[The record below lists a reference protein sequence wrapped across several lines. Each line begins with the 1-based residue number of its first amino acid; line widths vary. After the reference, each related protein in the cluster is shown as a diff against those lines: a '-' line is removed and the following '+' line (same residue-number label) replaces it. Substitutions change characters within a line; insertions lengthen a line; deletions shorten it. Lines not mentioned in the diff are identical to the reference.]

1 MWVFTRAKR
10 YNNKVREGRPI
21 FFIRKFSKLRRLFC
35 NFGHLDESSMS
46 SKVDPTVFADNMKL
60 QRGGIEENPDDVA
73 AKAARARLSLGK
85 FPEDEPVVEGYNVE
99 VVPSLWRACI
109 P

>member
-46 SKVDPTVFADNMKL
+46 SKVDPTVFADNVKL
-60 QRGGIEENPDDVA
+60 QRGGIEENPDDVV
-73 AKAARARLSLGK
+73 SI
-85 FPEDEPVVEGYNVE
+85 ES
-99 VVPSLWRACI
+99 VPSLHAYLNHAKWFRFFKI
-109 P
+109 